1 MAKPVDV
8 HLNNILRLHF
18 GSPQNGTK
26 ALYKFSIDM
35 LVVYYEGV
43 FLLVNL
49 ETGVVFVKFPHE
61 KKWTLN
67 KLRLYINQNNKE
79 LLPILS
85 IERLGEMR
93 SRL

>member
-1 MAKPVDV
+1 MAKHTEI
-8 HLNNILRLHF
+8 HLNDILRVHF

-49 ETGVVFVKFPHE
+49 ETGTVVTKFPHE
-61 KKWTLN
+61 KKWTFN
-67 KLRLYINQNNKE
+67 KLKLYFNQNNKE
-79 LLPILS
+79 LLPIRR
-85 IERLGEMR
+85 IEYIGEMR
-93 SRL
+93 ERL